1 MFFQGWN
8 ATNTDEDKNKWT
20 DERTSNR
27 SIYWRLCG
35 WLSRSIP
42 LLPLEICWWK
52 RADDLACERVP
63 MISEVEAVES
73 KRHRFLVCLTS
84 WVMQNTLISP
94 SLAPAWRETV
104 EQQRNWCHLV
114 WVCIHVRRAVCVC
127 VWLSMHTVL
136 NLPRERIHSL
146 IKYSPATTGSQ
157 LPAAIVHTHCRIIGA
172 WCIRWKQRP
181 IKSLSSRF
189 LGDHFSSLCGSFSS
203 VTATRLHLDTPDS
216 HLSKSSPGCKAVC
229 EE

>member
-8 ATNTDEDKNKWT
+8 ATNTDKDKNKRT
-20 DERTSNR
+20 DECTSNCP
-27 SIYWRLCG
+27 IYWRLCV

-42 LLPLEICWWK
+42 LLPLESCWWK
-52 RADDLACERVP
+52 GADDLACECVP
-63 MISEVEAVES
+63 MISEVEAVEN

-84 WVMQNTLISP
+84 LSYAEYSDITFTGTC
-94 SLAPAWRETV
+94 LAWDRGTAEKL
-104 EQQRNWCHLV
+104 CHLV
-114 WVCIHVRRAVCVC
+114 WVCIRVRLAVCVC

-157 LPAAIVHTHCRIIGA
+157 LPAAIMHTHCRVIGA
-172 WCIRWKQRP
+172 RWIRWKQRP
-181 IKSLSSRF
+181 IISLSSRF
-189 LGDHFSSLCGSFSS
+189 LGDHFSGLCGSFSS
-203 VTATRLHLDTPDS
+203 VTATRLHLDTPNS
-216 HLSKSSPGCKAVC
+216 HSSKSRPGCKVVS